1 MNKYNS
7 IADLKNKIILGDSLE
22 ILKLL
27 PDKCIDLIL
36 TDPPYELNL
45 HGGVGM
51 GAFCERKLIK
61 TKHIDFMAHGFDY
74 DAYFNE
80 FIRICK
86 KVNIYIFCSN
96 QQITKI
102 MNWFEEK
109 GYLVNLLV
117 WHKTNAVT
125 LVNKKYNSN
134 EEYLICVRESGATF
148 NNLPVAECTKVF
160 SFPYPT
166 DKDRF
171 HPSQK
176 PLQLVKI
183 LIKRKSNKDDLVLD
197 CFSGSGTTAIA
208 CHNLKKNFICIEK
221 DESFYKASI
230 ERLKNNTI
238 QTTLF

>member
-1 MNKYNS
+1 MSLEEY
-7 IADLKNKIILGDSLE
+7 KNKIIHADSMD
-22 ILKLL
+22 ILKQL

-74 DAYFNE
+74 DTYFNE

-86 KVNIYIFCSN
+86 KVNLYIFCSN
-96 QQITKI
+96 QQISKI
-102 MNWFEEK
+102 MSWFEAK
-109 GYLVNLLV
+109 GYLVNLLT
-117 WHKTNAVT
+117 WYKTNAVP
-125 LVNKKYNSN
+125 LVNKKYHSN
-134 EEYLICVRESGATF
+134 AEYIICVRESGATF
-148 NNLPVAECTKVF
+148 NNLSVAESTKVF
-160 SFPYPT
+160 SFPYPA
-166 DKDRF
+166 DKNRF

-176 PLQLVKI
+176 PIELFKI
-183 LIKRKSNKDDLVLD
+183 LIKRKSNENDLVLD

-208 CHNLKKNFICIEK
+208 CHNLKRNFICIEK
-221 DESFYKASI
+221 DEAFYKASS

-238 QTTLF
+238 QQTLF

>member
-1 MNKYNS
+1 MSLEEY
-7 IADLKNKIILGDSLE
+7 KNKIIHADSMD
-22 ILKLL
+22 ILKQL

-74 DAYFNE
+74 DTYFNE

-86 KVNIYIFCSN
+86 KVNLYIFCSN
-96 QQITKI
+96 QQISKI
-102 MNWFEEK
+102 MSWFELK
-109 GYLVNLLV
+109 GYLVNLLT
-117 WHKTNAVT
+117 WYKTNAVP
-125 LVNKKYNSN
+125 LVNKKYHSN
-134 EEYLICVRESGATF
+134 AEYIICVRESGATF
-148 NNLPVAECTKVF
+148 NNLSVAESTKVF

-176 PLQLVKI
+176 PLQLFKI

-208 CHNLKKNFICIEK
+208 CHNLKRNFICIEK
-221 DESFYKASI
+221 DEAFYKASV
-230 ERLKNNTI
+230 ERFKNNTI

>member
-1 MNKYNS
+1 MSTEEY
-7 IADLKNKIILGDSLE
+7 KNKIIHADSMD
-22 ILKLL
+22 ILRQL

-74 DAYFNE
+74 DTYFNE

-86 KVNIYIFCSN
+86 KVNLYIFCSN
-96 QQITKI
+96 QQISKI
-102 MNWFEEK
+102 MSWFETK
-109 GYLVNLLV
+109 GYLVNLLT
-117 WHKTNAVT
+117 WYKTNAVP
-125 LVNKKYNSN
+125 LVNKKYHSN
-134 EEYLICVRESGATF
+134 AEYIICVRESGATF
-148 NNLPVAECTKVF
+148 NNLSVAESTKVF

-176 PLQLVKI
+176 PVPLFKI

-208 CHNLKKNFICIEK
+208 CHNLKRNFICIEK
-221 DESFYKASI
+221 DETYYKASV

>member
-1 MNKYNS
+1 MSLEEY
-7 IADLKNKIILGDSLE
+7 KNKIIQADSMD
-22 ILKLL
+22 ILKQL

-51 GAFCERKLIK
+51 GHFAERKLIK

-74 DAYFNE
+74 DTYFDE
-80 FIRICK
+80 FIRVCK
-86 KVNIYIFCSN
+86 KVNLYIFCSN
-96 QQITKI
+96 QQISKI
-102 MNWFEEK
+102 MNWFEAK
-109 GYLVNLLV
+109 GYLVNLLI
-117 WHKTNAVT
+117 WHKTNAVP
-125 LVNKKYNSN
+125 LVNKKYHSN
-134 EEYLICVRESGATF
+134 AEYIICVRESGATF
-148 NNLPVAECTKVF
+148 NNLSVAESTKVF
-160 SFPYPT
+160 SLPYPT

-176 PLQLVKI
+176 PLQLFKI

-208 CHNLKKNFICIEK
+208 CHNLKRNFICIEK
-221 DESFYKASI
+221 DETFYKASI
-230 ERLKNNTI
+230 ERLKNNTM

>member
-1 MNKYNS
+1 MQNYVNQ
-7 IADLKNKIILGDSLE
+7 IIHADSLN
-22 ILKLL
+22 ILKQL

-45 HGGVGM
+45 HGGSGM

-74 DAYFNE
+74 DTYFNE

-86 KVNIYIFCSN
+86 KVNLYIFCSN
-96 QQITKI
+96 QQISKI
-102 MNWFEEK
+102 MSWFEAK

-117 WHKTNAVT
+117 WHKTNAVP
-125 LVNKKYNSN
+125 LVNKKYHSN
-134 EEYLICVRESGATF
+134 AEYIICVRESGATF
-148 NNLPVAECTKVF
+148 NNLSVAESTKVF
-160 SFPYPT
+160 SLPYPT

-171 HPSQK
+171 HPAQK

-183 LIKRKSNKDDLVLD
+183 LIKRKTNPNDLVLD

-208 CHNLKKNFICIEK
+208 CYKLKRNFICIEK
-221 DESFYKASI
+221 DEAFYKASI
-230 ERLKNNTI
+230 DRLKNEENQNI
-238 QTTLF
+238 LF

>member
-1 MNKYNS
+1 MSLEKY
-7 IADLKNKIILGDSLE
+7 KNKIIHADSMD
-22 ILKLL
+22 ILKQL

-36 TDPPYELNL
+36 TDPPYELNI
-45 HGGVGM
+45 HGGAGM
-51 GAFCERKLIK
+51 GAFCDRKLIK
-61 TKHIDFMAHGFDY
+61 TKHIDFMVHGFDS

-86 KVNIYIFCSN
+86 KVNLYIFCSN

-117 WHKTNAVT
+117 WHKTNAVP
-125 LVNKKYNSN
+125 LVNKKYHSN
-134 EEYLICVRESGATF
+134 AEYIICVRESGATF
-148 NNLPVAECTKVF
+148 NNLSVAESTKVF

-176 PLQLVKI
+176 PLQLFKI

-208 CHNLKKNFICIEK
+208 CHNLKRNFICIEK
-221 DESFYKASI
+221 DTIFYKASV
-230 ERLKNNTI
+230 ERLKNMEA

>member
-1 MNKYNS
+1 MQNYVNQ
-7 IADLKNKIILGDSLE
+7 IIHADSLN
-22 ILKLL
+22 ILKQL

-45 HGGVGM
+45 HGGSGM
-51 GAFCERKLIK
+51 GAFCEKKLIK

-74 DAYFNE
+74 DTYFNE

-86 KVNIYIFCSN
+86 KVNLYIFCSN
-96 QQITKI
+96 QQISKI
-102 MNWFEEK
+102 MSWFEAK
-109 GYLVNLLV
+109 GYLVNLLT
-117 WHKTNAVT
+117 WYKTNAVP
-125 LVNKKYNSN
+125 LVNKKYHSN
-134 EEYLICVRESGATF
+134 AEYIICVRESGATF
-148 NNLPVAECTKVF
+148 NNLSVAESTKVF

-176 PLQLVKI
+176 PLQLFKI

-208 CHNLKKNFICIEK
+208 CHNLKRNFICIEK
-221 DESFYKASI
+221 DYNYWKTSV
-230 ERLKNNTI
+230 ERLENVKA
-238 QTTLF
+238 QLKLF